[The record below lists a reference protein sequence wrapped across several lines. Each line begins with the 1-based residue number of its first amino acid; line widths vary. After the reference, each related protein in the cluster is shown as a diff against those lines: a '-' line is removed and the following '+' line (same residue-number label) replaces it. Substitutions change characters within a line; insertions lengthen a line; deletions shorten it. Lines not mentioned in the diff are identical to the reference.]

1 MRKRLS
7 DTDSRATIHSKP
19 YIDSWQPI
27 AEHMKR
33 LVPQIAEK
41 HKRHRATAAAAAKQ
55 SAKQKV
61 TPGVAGNIRIY
72 RISHLGAKDKLI
84 FEGAVF
90 NKSIERRAQTY
101 ANRTGYLVRCL
112 RQEPH
117 LIKSFKPR
125 VWREASDSPPIVD
138 PDAPEPIRGLGYRA
152 HSVDTG
158 MFFDDR
164 KTAPRSKSKA
174 NIIAWLNPSKYGGF
188 WLRIVQA
195 DIFKLRKPIPKEVT
209 AFGDAVAW
217 VLNHGEW
224 R

>member
-7 DTDSRATIHSKP
+7 DANSRTMINSKP

-27 AEHMKR
+27 AVHMKR

-41 HKRHRATAAAAAKQ
+41 HKKRKETTPASQKKSSEKKQFTPGAAKN
-55 SAKQKV
+55 V
-61 TPGVAGNIRIY
+61 RIY
-72 RISHLGAKDKLI
+72 RISHLGGKNKLI
-84 FEGAVF
+84 FEGVVF

-125 VWREASDSPPIVD
+125 VWREASNSPPIVD
-138 PDAPEPIRGLGYRA
+138 PDAPEPIRGLGYSAHRA
-152 HSVDTG
+152 DAG

-164 KTAPRSKSKA
+164 KMALLSKT
-174 NIIAWLNPSKYGGF
+174 NVIAWLNPSKYGGF
-188 WLRIVQA
+188 WLKIMQA
-195 DIFKLRKPIPKEVT
+195 DIFKLRKPIPKEIT
-209 AFGDAVAW
+209 DFGDAVDW

>member
-7 DTDSRATIHSKP
+7 GTDSRAMRTSKP
-19 YIDSWQPI
+19 SVNACQPI
-27 AEHMKR
+27 AAHLKQ

-41 HKRHRATAAAAAKQ
+41 HRKHKANAASEKKASEK
-55 SAKQKV
+55 KTV
-61 TPGVAGNIRIY
+61 TPGAAGNIRIY
-72 RISHLGAKDKLI
+72 RISHFSADNKLI

-101 ANRTGYLVRCL
+101 ANRTGYLVRCV
-112 RQEPH
+112 RQDPH
-117 LIKSFKPR
+117 LLKSFRPR
-125 VWREASDSPPIVD
+125 VWRKASDAPPIMD
-138 PDAPEPIRGLGYRA
+138 PDAPEPIRGLGYSAHRA
-152 HSVDTG
+152 DAG

-164 KTAPRSKSKA
+164 KVKSNGKS
-174 NIIAWLNPSKYGGF
+174 NVIAWLNPSKYGGF

-195 DIFKLRKPIPKEVT
+195 DIFKLRKPIPKEIT
-209 AFGDAVAW
+209 AFGDAVDW

>member
-7 DTDSRATIHSKP
+7 NADSRAMIHSKP
-19 YIDSWQPI
+19 YIDAWQPI
-27 AEHMKR
+27 AEHMKQ

-41 HKRHRATAAAAAKQ
+41 HKRRSATRAA

-61 TPGVAGNIRIY
+61 TPGAAKNVRIY
-72 RISHLGAKDKLI
+72 RISHLGGKDKLI
-84 FEGAVF
+84 FEGSVF

-138 PDAPEPIRGLGYRA
+138 PDAPAPIRGLGYSA
-152 HSVDTG
+152 HRTDAG

-164 KTAPRSKSKA
+164 KMTPRSKA
-174 NIIAWLNPSKYGGF
+174 NVIAWLNPSKYGGF

-195 DIFKLRKPIPKEVT
+195 DIFKLRKPIPKEIT
-209 AFGDAVAW
+209 DFGDAVDW